1 MMRSLLALLFLS
13 VSATA
18 LAQGK
23 QLHDAN
29 CMQCH
34 ASLTGGQANSIY
46 SRADKGVK
54 TLDGLNKRVANCAIA
69 ADVNWTSEQQQQV
82 VDYLNSEF
90 YKL

>member
-1 MMRSLLALLFLS
+1 MRYLVTLIFLC

-34 ASLTGGQANSIY
+34 ASLADGQPNSIY
-46 SRADKGVK
+46 SRSNRGVK
-54 TLDGLNKRVANCAIA
+54 TLDGLEKRVANCAIA
-69 ADVNWTSEQQQQV
+69 ADVNWTPAQQKQV
-82 VDYLNSEF
+82 VEYLNSQF
-90 YKL
+90 YKF